1 MGDDTEATGGTG
13 ATGDTE
19 ARIGAEGDASEVY
32 DVCLLVE
39 QPLSHVDAQQVT
51 ALHETWTDPVHYHVV
66 LPLEDA
72 AAHIEAALGTIA
84 AGDVMAA
91 TPLSVL
97 EEDAERARE
106 EAVELSEQGCDQ
118 CVETLRELG
127 ASADGEVVAGDPVER
142 LTHVVNKR
150 GSAEVIILTRA
161 HLVAEMF
168 HTDWTHQARRRLG
181 VPILHLLAQRDSI

>member
-1 MGDDTEATGGTG
+1 MSDDTTG
-13 ATGDTE
+13 A
-19 ARIGAEGDASEVY
+19 AAEVY

-39 QPLSHVDAQQVT
+39 QPLSHVDAQQVV
-51 ALHETWTDPVHYHVV
+51 ALHESWTDPVHYHVL

-97 EEDAERARE
+97 EEDAERARM
-106 EAVELSEQGCDQ
+106 EAVELSEQGCDE
-118 CVETLRELG
+118 CVQTLTELG

-142 LTHVVNKR
+142 LSHIVTAR
-150 GSAEVIILTRA
+150 SSAEVIILTRP
-161 HLVAEMF
+161 HLVAELF

-181 VPILHLLAQRDSI
+181 VPVLHLLAHRDSI

>member
-1 MGDDTEATGGTG
+1 MSDDKTGTP
-13 ATGDTE
+13 A
-19 ARIGAEGDASEVY
+19 EVY

-39 QPLSHVDAQQVT
+39 QPLSHVDAQQVV
-51 ALHETWTDPVHYHVV
+51 ALHESWTDPVHYHVL

-97 EEDAERARE
+97 EEDAERARV
-106 EAVELSEQGCDQ
+106 EALELSEEGCDE
-118 CVETLRELG
+118 CVQTLSELG

-142 LTHVVNKR
+142 LSHIVTAR
-150 GSAEVIILTRA
+150 GSAEVIILTRP
-161 HLVAEMF
+161 HLVAELF

-181 VPILHLLAQRDSI
+181 VPVLHMLAHRDSI